1 MQETM
6 LEVVDLN
13 SHRTSDFQ
21 IKLDMVKL
29 SARSKRITIKDAKL
43 KLPTMV
49 MKVGRLSKY
58 MNEKISS
65 QLHAMRIKVVK
76 KLMNSGYI
84 SKVQP
89 RRLPDV
95 TG

>member
-13 SHRTSDFQ
+13 SHRTLDFQ

-49 MKVGRLSKY
+49 IKVGRLAKY
-58 MNEKISS
+58 MNEKI
-65 QLHAMRIKVVK
+65 R
-76 KLMNSGYI
+76 
-84 SKVQP
+84 
-89 RRLPDV
+89 
-95 TG
+95 

>member
-13 SHRTSDFQ
+13 SHRTLDFQ

-49 MKVGRLSKY
+49 IKVGRFAKY
-58 MNEKISS
+58 MNEKI
-65 QLHAMRIKVVK
+65 R
-76 KLMNSGYI
+76 
-84 SKVQP
+84 
-89 RRLPDV
+89 
-95 TG
+95 

>member
-1 MQETM
+1 MKVQETM

-13 SHRTSDFQ
+13 SHRTLDFQ

-49 MKVGRLSKY
+49 IKVGRLAKY
-58 MNEKISS
+58 MNEKI
-65 QLHAMRIKVVK
+65 R
-76 KLMNSGYI
+76 
-84 SKVQP
+84 
-89 RRLPDV
+89 
-95 TG
+95 